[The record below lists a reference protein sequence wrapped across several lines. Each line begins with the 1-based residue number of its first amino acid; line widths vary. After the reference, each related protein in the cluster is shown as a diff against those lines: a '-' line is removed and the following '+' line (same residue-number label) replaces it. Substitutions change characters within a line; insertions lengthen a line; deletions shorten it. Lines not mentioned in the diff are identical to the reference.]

1 MKKLLH
7 LKAILLTLCLSVV
20 GGGMTSATAQTVVF
34 QETFSKCNYEPKDN
48 EGTWNAADGEDKG
61 SSLDNYTDVAGWT
74 GTKVYDGVGN
84 VKMGTSSKA
93 GTLTSPAIG
102 VTGDAV
108 LTFKAHSWKGDTGKL
123 LLSISGGATL
133 SESEF
138 TLNNGAD
145 DDWSEFTVNITGMT
159 TSSQLTFTSSKA
171 SKGRFYLDDV
181 TITVNTSGKEA
192 AGLSF
197 GEVTKFTVDLSGTF
211 TAPTLTKAT
220 DAAATY
226 ASSETSVA
234 TVDASTGAVTLVGAG
249 TTTITATTPETDA
262 YMAGS
267 ASYTLTVTD
276 LASMPK
282 FQKATTITSGKRY
295 LIVVDNGGELNV
307 AEAITSNYGYL
318 QVTVPAATDGAG
330 NLYMENLDNAFTITS
345 STDGSGYTIQQND
358 GRYVYQ
364 TGTFDSFNAGDEA
377 GDNAVWTIEPQAD
390 GTFLIT
396 NTSVNKYVQY
406 DSKYNSFGSYADE
419 RGLLPMLY
427 EEVGDKTAP
436 TVSFAQSEV
445 TANLLS
451 PDAFVAPELSSTSDG
466 AVAYTSS
473 NPDVATVDEDGL
485 VSLVGQGTTTITA
498 TVAETDTYTE
508 ATAEYTLT
516 VTTLSEF
523 RKTATVTTGK
533 QYILTA
539 DIDGTSHVAK
549 TVREGNGYDYLYVN
563 DLATANVMAS
573 ADLYSFTLTAV
584 EGGFT
589 IQQPDG
595 RYLYMNDDDYK
606 TLNAGEEAGANAVW
620 SIAQQADG
628 TFRIQNVATGKYIQY
643 STTHT
648 SFGCY
653 REAQD
658 DGVLPSLYEKATLDV
673 TDAGYATLFS
683 QHAII
688 VPEGMEA
695 AVATNVVDGRLA
707 IDYRYP
713 AGAVIPASTGV
724 LLKAEAGNHGYNVA
738 TTDATAPADNLLK
751 GSVED
756 ATTVGDNC
764 LFYML
769 SYDQNDENLGFYWG
783 AENGAAFTNEGGKA
797 YLAVPQA
804 TANGAIGFAL
814 DGSLVTAIGQA
825 TADTNAPAKI
835 YTIDGRLM
843 QQTRTAD
850 LPRGLYI
857 VNGKKVIIK

>member
-181 TITVNTSGKEA
+181 TITANTSGKEA

-197 GEVTKFTVDLSGTF
+197 GKVTKFTVDLSGTF

-226 ASSETSVA
+226 ASSNPDVA
-234 TVDASTGAVTLVGAG
+234 TVDATTGAVSLVAAG
-249 TTTITATTPETDA
+249 QTTITATTPETDTYA
-262 YMAGS
+262 AGS

-419 RGLLPMLY
+419 RGTLPMLY
-427 EEVGDKTAP
+427 EEVGGKTAP

-563 DLATANVMAS
+563 DLTTANVMAS

-595 RYLYMNDDDYK
+595 RYLYMNDNDYT

-628 TFRIQNVATGKYIQY
+628 TFMIQNVATGKYIQY

>member
-197 GEVTKFTVDLSGTF
+197 GEVTKFTADLGSTF
-211 TAPTLTKAT
+211 TSPTLTKTT

-226 ASSETSVA
+226 TSSETSVA
-234 TVDASTGAVTLVGAG
+234 TVDASTGDVTLVGAG
-249 TTTITATTPETDA
+249 TTTITATTPETDTYA
-262 YMAGS
+262 AGS
-267 ASYTLTVTD
+267 ASYTLTVID
-276 LASMPK
+276 LSAMAK
-282 FQKATTITSGKRY
+282 FQKVTTITSGKRY
-295 LIVVDNGGELNV
+295 LIAVENGGELLV
-307 AEAITSNYGYL
+307 AQPVASGKGFDYL
-318 QVTVPAATDGAG
+318 QVTSPAQTDAEGL
-330 NLYMENLDNAFTITS
+330 LYMENLDNAFTLTAVE
-345 STDGSGYTIQQND
+345 GGYYIQQAD
-358 GRYVYQ
+358 GRYLYKS
-364 TGTFDSFNAGDEA
+364 GSYDNFNVGNEA

-396 NTSVNKYVQY
+396 NVSKNKFVQY
-406 DSKYNSFGSYADE
+406 DPSHTNFGSYADT

-427 EEVGDKTAP
+427 EEVGGKIAP

-508 ATAEYTLT
+508 ATAEFTLY
-516 VTTLSEF
+516 VSTLSDYM
-523 RKTATVTTGK
+523 KTTAVESGK
-533 QYILTA
+533 TYA
-539 DIDGTSHVAK
+539 
-549 TVREGNGYDYLYVN
+549 
-563 DLATANVMAS
+563 LAANVEGTNFMAQTV
-573 ADLYSFTLTAV
+573 AATYNYGYLPVNEAGTAALLGATDLLNGFTLTEAD
-584 EGGFT
+584 GGYT
-589 IQQPDG
+589 IQDAYG
-595 RYLYMNDDDYK
+595 RYLYMDGDY
-606 TLNAGEEAGANAVW
+606 TSFNVSADRQEGDTWTVEP
-620 SIAQQADG
+620 QADG
-628 TFRIQNVATGKYIQY
+628 TMKITNVLKGKYIQY
-643 STTHT
+643 SVTHN
-648 SFGCY
+648 SYGAY
-653 REAQD
+653 ADEQ
-658 DGVLPSLYEKATLDV
+658 GVMPSLYAKHAIEVGAD
-673 TDAGYATLFS
+673 GYATAYSDNAVIL
-683 QHAII
+683 
-688 VPEGMEA
+688 PEGLQA
-695 AVATNVVDGRLA
+695 AVITGVADGKLT
-707 IDYRYP
+707 IDYRYNN
-713 AGAVIPASTGV
+713 GDVIPAGTAV
-724 LLKAEAGNHGYNVA
+724 LVKGEAGAHDYNLA
-738 TTDATAPADNLLK
+738 TSDEQAVTGNLLK
-751 GSVED
+751 GAASDV
-756 ATTVGDNC
+756 TTEGDGC

-769 SYDQNDENLGFYWG
+769 SYDANHQNLGFYW
-783 AENGAAFTNEGGKA
+783 AAKDGAAFTSKAGKA
-797 YLAVPQA
+797 YLALPQA
-804 TANGAIGFAL
+804 ASAGVTGYAL
-814 DGSLVTAIGQA
+814 DGTPVGIDQA
-825 TADTNAPAKI
+825 TTDAQAPAVI
-835 YTIDGRLM
+835 YTVDGRLV
-843 QQTRTAD
+843 QQTDVKD
-850 LPRGLYI
+850 LPKGLYI

>member
-1 MKKLLH
+1 MRKLFTP
-7 LKAILLTLCLSVV
+7 KTWLLALCV
-20 GGGMTSATAQTVVF
+20 GLFGAGTTTATAQDIVF
-34 QETFSKCNYEPKDN
+34 QETFDKCD
-48 EGTWNAADGEDKG
+48 GTGGNDGAWKG
-61 SSLDNYTDVAGWT
+61 NVASTEITKALDTWTDVPGWT
-74 GTKVYDGVGN
+74 GVSVYKGAQS
-84 VKMGTSSKA
+84 VKLGTGKA
-93 GTLTSPAIG
+93 QGSITSPA
-102 VTGDAV
+102 
-108 LTFKAHSWKGDTGKL
+108 
-123 LLSISGGATL
+123 LSFSGTATL
-133 SESEF
+133 TLKARAWNNDGQVITLSLSEGTLSQTEV
-138 TLNNGAD
+138 TLNNAEGET
-145 DDWSEFTVNITGMT
+145 WNVVNIEITDAT
-159 TSSQLTFTSSKA
+159 PSSQLTISAKN
-171 SKGRFYLDDV
+171 KNNNRFFIDDV
-181 TITVNTSGKEA
+181 TITANTSGKEA

-295 LIVVDNGGELNV
+295 LIVATENEGADLHIAG
-307 AEAITSNYGYL
+307 AITSNYGYL
-318 QVTVPAATDGAG
+318 YLVDPAHVDNDGTVIMND
-330 NLYMENLDNAFTITS
+330 LDNAFTITAV
-345 STDGSGYTIQQND
+345 DGGYNIQQAD
-358 GRYVYQ
+358 GRYLYMK
-364 TGTFDSFNAGDEA
+364 DNHNSFNA
-377 GDNAVWTIEPQAD
+377 DNAPSEGDVWTIKPQAD
-390 GTFLIT
+390 GTFIIT
-396 NTSVNKYVQY
+396 NVLKNKYVQY
-406 DSKYNSFGSYADE
+406 DSKYNSFGSYADT

-427 EEVGDKTAP
+427 EEIGGKTAP

-563 DLATANVMAS
+563 DLTTANVMAS

-595 RYLYMNDDDYK
+595 RYLYMNDDDYT

-620 SIAQQADG
+620 SIAQQANG
-628 TFRIQNVATGKYIQY
+628 TFMIQNVATRKYIQY

-653 REAQD
+653 RDAQD